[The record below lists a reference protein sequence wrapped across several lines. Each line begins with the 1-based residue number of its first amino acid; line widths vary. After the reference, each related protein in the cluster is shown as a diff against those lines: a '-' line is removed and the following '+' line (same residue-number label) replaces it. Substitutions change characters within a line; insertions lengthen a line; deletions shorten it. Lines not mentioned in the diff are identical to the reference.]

1 MVGGMN
7 LEAVAVDITA
17 ALQTITGLRVPPW
30 GVKQITP
37 PAAVIALPERID
49 YDATYG
55 RGSDRFPDLAVIV
68 LVGKPEERASRKA
81 LGAYADGSG
90 ARSVKV
96 AVEAHT
102 YTSCDSV
109 RVAWAEPDTATF
121 AGVDYLAM
129 IFHLDVTGRGA

>member
-1 MVGGMN
+1 MN
-7 LEAVAVDITA
+7 LEAVAGEIGT

-49 YDATYG
+49 YDSTFA

-81 LGAYADGSG
+81 LAAYADGSG
-90 ARSVKV
+90 AQSVKA
-96 AVEAHT
+96 AVEAYT
-102 YTSCDSV
+102 YTSCSSV
-109 RVAWAEPDTATF
+109 RVAWAEPDSAKF
-121 AGVDYLAM
+121 AGIDYLAM